1 MAPIIRHPL
10 SSSQREE
17 LAPVCTTRLRDVA
30 GDTIRLVS
38 GNARAAAIDIDIHEG
53 HLSRSLKDG
62 TIRLEQLE
70 LLGPTFA
77 AKFGAE
83 LVERF
88 GPCDDP
94 KARLQRRIP
103 LGQDGGDRSATIRQP
118 RPPRST
124 RRTQTEWSRRACV
137 F

>member
-1 MAPIIRHPL
+1 MAPIVRDPA
-10 SSSQREE
+10 STSPREE
-17 LAPVCTTRLRDVA
+17 LVPVCTTRLRDVA
-30 GDTIRLVS
+30 GDTIRLVH

-53 HLSRSLKDG
+53 HLSRALTDG

-70 LLGPTFA
+70 RLGPSFA

-94 KARLQRRIP
+94 KARQQRW
-103 LGQDGGDRSATIRQP
+103 IRQI
-118 RPPRST
+118 RSLLDALA
-124 RRTQTEWSRRACV
+124 EDVA
-137 F
+137 

>member
-1 MAPIIRHPL
+1 MAPIVPDPARTSP
-10 SSSQREE
+10 REE
-17 LAPVCTTRLRDVA
+17 LVPVCTTRLRDVA
-30 GDTIRLVS
+30 GDAIRLVS
-38 GNARAAAIDIDIHEG
+38 GNARAAAIDMDIHEG

-62 TIRLEQLE
+62 TMRLEQLE

-94 KARLQRRIP
+94 KARVQRRIR
-103 LGQDGGDRSATIRQP
+103 QIR
-118 RPPRST
+118 RMLD
-124 RRTQTEWSRRACV
+124 ELAEDV
-137 F
+137 A